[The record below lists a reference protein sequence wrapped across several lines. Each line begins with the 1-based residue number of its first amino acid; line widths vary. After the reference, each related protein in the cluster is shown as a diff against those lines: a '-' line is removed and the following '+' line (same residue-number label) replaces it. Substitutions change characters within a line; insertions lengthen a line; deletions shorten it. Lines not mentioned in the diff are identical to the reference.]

1 MCKIF
6 RDTAN
11 GKKCSIFPLEI
22 SVINLYAFLSISLGR
37 KETTN
42 LSFSLILIL
51 IVLHWQ
57 VCTCIFCTTALIC
70 TMYLYQNDI
79 ELRSHHYFKMN
90 LSENFFSYLIV
101 LVLVSNTKIQTHLC
115 SKAHCNHIWD
125 LIMCFEKVCMYSLFQ
140 LN

>member
-1 MCKIF
+1 MQDLPRYCEWKKMFDFPIRNLRNKSVF
-6 RDTAN
+6 VLVNFSGAKRDD
-11 GKKCSIFPLEI
+11 KSFIFP
-22 SVINLYAFLSISLGR
+22 
-37 KETTN
+37 
-42 LSFSLILIL
+42 ILIL

-57 VCTCIFCTTALIC
+57 VCTRIFCTTALIW

-115 SKAHCNHIWD
+115 SKAHCNHVWD
-125 LIMCFEKVCMYSLFQ
+125 LITCFEKVCMYSLFQ